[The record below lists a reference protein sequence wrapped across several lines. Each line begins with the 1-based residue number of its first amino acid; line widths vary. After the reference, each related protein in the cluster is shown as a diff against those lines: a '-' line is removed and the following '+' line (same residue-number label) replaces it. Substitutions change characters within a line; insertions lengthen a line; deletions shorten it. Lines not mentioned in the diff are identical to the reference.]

1 MKVKTMNDLFKKE
14 KLIWETKIR
23 KTGIKYESFTG
34 IKLPEYKI
42 KFIENICDIKYSMQ
56 IV

>member
-34 IKLPEYKI
+34 IRLPEYKS
-42 KFIENICDIKYSMQ
+42 DIS
-56 IV
+56 